1 MPRNSNLMVP
11 PGWSAQDKRFG
22 DGVKENLDVLLG
34 HRGDPLQRAV
44 TFQDLLD
51 SNLVQFKSGSIG
63 FSSTGDLAPIVN
75 NVPNLDVPP
84 APTSLQASGAFQNI
98 ILSWNL
104 SLYQGHSFVEL
115 WRHTSNDI
123 AAATMVAQVSGFTG
137 VYADPV
143 GSGQTFYYWVR
154 AINVNGIAGPFNS
167 GTGTLG
173 QTAVDVSFLLTLLS
187 NSITTSELA
196 TSLSTPIA
204 KIAPLETFTG
214 FSSGYSG
221 NSLLT
226 RIGNVETVAG
236 NAVSSAQLSSEQTA
250 RAAADA
256 ALASDIT
263 TLTSTVSGN
272 TAAISSEATTR
283 ASADSALSS
292 SVTTLQST
300 VGSNTASIS
309 TQASSI
315 NGLSAQYSVKI
326 DNNGHVSGF
335 GLSSTTTTAGPTSA
349 FIVRA
354 DKFAIIDPQSTAD
367 GLGTT
372 TPSVDTVPF
381 IYHGGGSLN
390 GVTVPAGV
398 YMKRTFI
405 GDAQIESAQ
414 IGGLAADKIDTGF
427 LNAGRIQ
434 ANSIDAT
441 KLNIDGSTIT
451 SSIVNGTPVLKL
463 GAASVDTLFIAGQ
476 AVTIMETKE
485 TTSVINITGNSGKVT
500 VLSDS
505 ITLASVDSNSAVRI
519 SGSLSISNESTSPIT
534 VFIEIFDGTA
544 ANSTRL
550 SAAYATIPG
559 STYTAP
565 IYIHGRSLVPVSALD
580 ENPSNGSTTYV
591 LKVQEAYNFTANTP
605 FIKVQSGIMTLQG
618 ALR

>member
-1 MPRNSNLMVP
+1 VPRNSNLMVP

-63 FSSTGDLAPIVN
+63 FSSTGDLVPIVN

-104 SLYQGHSFVEL
+104 SLYQGHSFVEV

-167 GTGTLG
+167 GTGTQG
-173 QTAVDVSFLLTLLS
+173 QTALDVSFLLTTLS
-187 NSITTSELA
+187 NSITSSELA

-204 KIAPLETFTG
+204 KIDPLEAFTG
-214 FSSGYSG
+214 FSSVYSG

-226 RIGNVETVAG
+226 RIGAVENVAG
-236 NAVSSAQLSSEQTA
+236 NAASSAQL
-250 RAAADA
+250 
-256 ALASDIT
+256 L
-263 TLTSTVSGN
+263 
-272 TAAISSEATTR
+272 SEATTR
-283 ASADSALSS
+283 ATADSALSS
-292 SVTTLQST
+292 TITTLST
-300 VGSNTASIS
+300 TVTGHTTSIS
-309 TQASSI
+309 QQASSI

-354 DKFAIIDPQSTAD
+354 DKFAIIDPASTAD

-405 GDAQIESAQ
+405 GEAQIESAQ
-414 IGGLAADKIDTGF
+414 IKGLAADRIDTGF

-544 ANSTRL
+544 SNSTRL

>member
-63 FSSTGDLAPIVN
+63 FSSTGDLVPIVN

-104 SLYQGHSFVEL
+104 SLYQGHSFVEV

-167 GTGTLG
+167 GTGTQG
-173 QTAVDVSFLLTLLS
+173 QTALDVSFLLTTLS
-187 NSITTSELA
+187 NSITSSELA

-204 KIAPLETFTG
+204 KIDPLEAFTG
-214 FSSGYSG
+214 FSSVYSG

-226 RIGNVETVAG
+226 RIGAVENVAG
-236 NAVSSAQLSSEQTA
+236 NAASSAQL
-250 RAAADA
+250 
-256 ALASDIT
+256 L
-263 TLTSTVSGN
+263 
-272 TAAISSEATTR
+272 SEATTR
-283 ASADSALSS
+283 ATADSALSS
-292 SVTTLQST
+292 TITTLST
-300 VGSNTASIS
+300 TVTGHTTSIS
-309 TQASSI
+309 QQASSI

-354 DKFAIIDPQSTAD
+354 DKFAIIDPASTAD

-405 GDAQIESAQ
+405 GNAQIESAQ

>member
-1 MPRNSNLMVP
+1 MVP

-63 FSSTGDLAPIVN
+63 FSSTGDLVPIVN

-104 SLYQGHSFVEL
+104 SLYQGHSFVEV

-167 GTGTLG
+167 GTGTQG
-173 QTAVDVSFLLTLLS
+173 QTALDVSFLLTTLS
-187 NSITTSELA
+187 NSITSSELA

-204 KIAPLETFTG
+204 KIDPLEAFTG
-214 FSSGYSG
+214 FSSVYSG

-226 RIGNVETVAG
+226 RIGAVENVAG
-236 NAVSSAQLSSEQTA
+236 NAASSAQL
-250 RAAADA
+250 
-256 ALASDIT
+256 L
-263 TLTSTVSGN
+263 
-272 TAAISSEATTR
+272 SEATTR
-283 ASADSALSS
+283 ATADSALSS
-292 SVTTLQST
+292 TITTLST
-300 VGSNTASIS
+300 TVTGHTTSIS
-309 TQASSI
+309 QQASSI

-354 DKFAIIDPQSTAD
+354 DKFAIIDPASTAD

-405 GDAQIESAQ
+405 GEAQIESAQ
-414 IGGLAADKIDTGF
+414 IKGLAADRIDTGF

-544 ANSTRL
+544 SNSTRL

>member
-1 MPRNSNLMVP
+1 MGRNSNLMVP
-11 PGWSAQDKRFG
+11 QGWSAQDKRFG

-63 FSSTGDLAPIVN
+63 FSSTGDLVPIVN

-104 SLYQGHSFVEL
+104 SLYQGHSFVEV

-154 AINVNGIAGPFNS
+154 AINVNGVAGPFNT
-167 GTGTLG
+167 GTGTQG

-204 KIAPLETFTG
+204 KIDPLATFTG
-214 FSSGYSG
+214 YSSSYSG

-226 RIGNVETVAG
+226 RMGAVETAAG
-236 NAVSSAQLSSEQTA
+236 DAVSSAQL
-250 RAAADA
+250 
-256 ALASDIT
+256 
-263 TLTSTVSGN
+263 
-272 TAAISSEATTR
+272 SSEATTR
-283 ASADSALSS
+283 ASADTALSS
-292 SVTTLQST
+292 SITSLSTT
-300 VGSNTASIS
+300 VGTNSTTIS
-309 TQASSI
+309 TQATSI

-354 DKFAIIDPQSTAD
+354 DKFAIIDPASTAD

-381 IYHGGGSLN
+381 IYHDGSGTLN
-390 GVTVPAGV
+390 GETVPAGV

-405 GDAQIESAQ
+405 GEAQIQNAQ
-414 IGGLAADKIDTGF
+414 IKELAADKISSGF
-427 LNAGRIQ
+427 ISSGRIQ
-434 ANSIDAT
+434 TNSIDAT
-441 KLNIDGSTIT
+441 KLNVDGSTIT

-463 GAASVDTLFIAGQ
+463 GTASVDTLFLAGQ

-505 ITLASVDSNSAVRI
+505 ISLAAVDSNSAVRI
-519 SGSLSISNESTSPIT
+519 SGALSISNESTSPIT
-534 VFIEIFDGTA
+534 VFIEVFDGTA
-544 ANSTRL
+544 SNATRL

-580 ENPSNGSTTYV
+580 ENPPNGSSTYV

>member
-1 MPRNSNLMVP
+1 VPRNSNLMVP

-63 FSSTGDLAPIVN
+63 FSSTGDLVPIVN

-104 SLYQGHSFVEL
+104 SLYQGHSFVEV

-167 GTGTLG
+167 GTGTQG
-173 QTAVDVSFLLTLLS
+173 QTALDVSFLLTTLS
-187 NSITTSELA
+187 NSITSSELA

-204 KIAPLETFTG
+204 KIDPLEAFTG
-214 FSSGYSG
+214 FSSVYSG

-226 RIGNVETVAG
+226 RIGAVENVAG
-236 NAVSSAQLSSEQTA
+236 NAASSAQL
-250 RAAADA
+250 
-256 ALASDIT
+256 L
-263 TLTSTVSGN
+263 
-272 TAAISSEATTR
+272 SEATTR
-283 ASADSALSS
+283 ATADSALSS
-292 SVTTLQST
+292 TITTLST
-300 VGSNTASIS
+300 TVTGHTTSIS
-309 TQASSI
+309 QQASSI

-354 DKFAIIDPQSTAD
+354 DKFAIIDPASTAD

-405 GDAQIESAQ
+405 GEAQIESAQ
-414 IGGLAADKIDTGF
+414 IKGLAADRIDTGF

>member
-63 FSSTGDLAPIVN
+63 FSSTGDLVPIVN

-104 SLYQGHSFVEL
+104 SLYQGHSFVEV

-167 GTGTLG
+167 GTGTQG
-173 QTAVDVSFLLTLLS
+173 QTALDVSFLLTTLS
-187 NSITTSELA
+187 NSITSSELA

-204 KIAPLETFTG
+204 KIDPLEAFTG
-214 FSSGYSG
+214 FSSVYSG

-226 RIGNVETVAG
+226 RIGAVENVAG
-236 NAVSSAQLSSEQTA
+236 NAASSAQL
-250 RAAADA
+250 
-256 ALASDIT
+256 L
-263 TLTSTVSGN
+263 
-272 TAAISSEATTR
+272 SEATTR
-283 ASADSALSS
+283 ATADSALSS
-292 SVTTLQST
+292 TITTLST
-300 VGSNTASIS
+300 TVTGHTTSIS
-309 TQASSI
+309 QQASSI

-354 DKFAIIDPQSTAD
+354 DKFAIIDPASTAD

-405 GDAQIESAQ
+405 GNAQIESAQ

-544 ANSTRL
+544 SNSTRL